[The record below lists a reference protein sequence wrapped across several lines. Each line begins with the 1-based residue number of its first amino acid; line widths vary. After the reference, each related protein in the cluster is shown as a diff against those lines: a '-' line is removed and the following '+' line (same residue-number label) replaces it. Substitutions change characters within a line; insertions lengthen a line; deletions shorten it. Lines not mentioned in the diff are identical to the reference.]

1 MDHAPV
7 TTRSRSAAKQGVDSF
22 VSLKIEGTQRARS
35 HNSKT
40 DRWNEDFEITV
51 DKANELEIAIFD
63 KQVGEPHPVPIGL
76 LWIRISDLVEAL
88 RRQRV
93 MEGGGGWVTATAM
106 SNDGSGP
113 HPGAHGSSGD
123 MNAPLGFGA
132 SDGMNPM
139 APPPGAPPTQEGIT
153 AYFSVEPAGAIGLQ
167 LNFSQLFTYY
177 TSLTLTQSYQSRRM
191 SANALWKRL
200 AVKVPFENAR
210 TRCTR

>member
-1 MDHAPV
+1 MRSAHELDHAPI

-22 VSLKIEGTQRARS
+22 VSLKVEGTQRARS

-63 KQVGEPHPVPIGL
+63 KQLNEPHPIPIGL

-93 MEGGGGWVTATAM
+93 MDGGQGGWVTATAM
-106 SNDGSGP
+106 GSDSTGAP
-113 HPGAHGSSGD
+113 PGAYGSSGD

-132 SDGMNPM
+132 QDGMKPM
-139 APPPGAPPTQEGIT
+139 PPPPGAPPSQEGIT

-167 LNFSQLFTYY
+167 LNFSSSF
-177 TSLTLTQSYQSRRM
+177 SCS
-191 SANALWKRL
+191 
-200 AVKVPFENAR
+200 
-210 TRCTR
+210 